1 VQQVLEE
8 LQDRQGQQGEQQVLH
23 CRDYLLLT
31 LVPVLL
37 AAQYPGVNR
46 D

>member
-1 VQQVLEE
+1 MGVLVLVLAAAALVE
-8 LQDRQGQQGEQQVLH
+8 VLH

-37 AAQYPGVNR
+37 AEQYPGVNR
-46 D
+46 NGL